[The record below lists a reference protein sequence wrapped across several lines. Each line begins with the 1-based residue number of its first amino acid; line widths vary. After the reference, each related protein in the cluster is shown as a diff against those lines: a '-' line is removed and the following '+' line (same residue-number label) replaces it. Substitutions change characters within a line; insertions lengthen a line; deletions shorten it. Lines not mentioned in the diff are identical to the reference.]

1 MHFGY
6 VSSGAALLLTILRPA
21 VRLYQYLV
29 MRLSMVRREFLH
41 PRADIIELRSRF
53 DNLEKTVENL
63 ATQLN
68 PENPQS
74 FISKQQEQWEITRK
88 ELTHLAVKIE
98 DLSKTNQSQHHQLT
112 REAEKA
118 ISQLS
123 TDGQFLNHV
132 REIIRFFK
140 EA

>member
-1 MHFGY
+1 
-6 VSSGAALLLTILRPA
+6 
-21 VRLYQYLV
+21 
-29 MRLSMVRREFLH
+29 MVRREFLH

-53 DNLEKTVENL
+53 DSLEKTVKNL

-68 PENPQS
+68 PKNSQS

-88 ELTHLAVKIE
+88 ELTHLAIKIE
-98 DLSKTNQSQHHQLT
+98 DLSKTNQSQHHQLA